1 MPAPAP
7 YTAGRGEDVRK
18 GQRGMRGS
26 TIVGVGCF
34 LPERVVSSDEV
45 AQTLGVPPEWVLTR
59 TGIRTRHLAAPGET
73 VVDLATHAA
82 NAAILHS
89 GQHGGEHGSEHGG
102 DPATPIDAVIV
113 ATSTGDRMPSAAS
126 QVAARLGL
134 HCAAFDINAA
144 CAGFCHALAVGDGL
158 IRTGGADT
166 VLIVGVDISSTS
178 IDWTDRN
185 TAPIFGDGAGA
196 VVLRHSDTEGIGPT
210 MWGSQGEFGGLVTLT
225 GEFIQ
230 QQGPSVFR
238 WAIGLGDHVRSICHK
253 GGVEPADMAAFV
265 PHQANLRIIDALV
278 ADLQPSDAVIARD
291 VVDVGNTMAASIP
304 IALARMAQRRELPI
318 GGPIVLFGF
327 GSGLSY
333 AGQTIRLSH
342 DLNRAR

>member
-1 MPAPAP
+1 
-7 YTAGRGEDVRK
+7 
-18 GQRGMRGS
+18 MRGS
-26 TIVGVGCF
+26 TIVGVGSY
-34 LPERVVSSDEV
+34 LPDRVVSSDEV
-45 AQTLGVPPEWVLTR
+45 AATLGVPPEWVLSR
-59 TGIRTRHLAAPGET
+59 TGIRTRYLAAPGET
-73 VVDLATHAA
+73 VVDLASHAA
-82 NAAILHS
+82 AAAIRHRAS
-89 GQHGGEHGSEHGG
+89 VESSSIHNGEPGTS
-102 DPATPIDAVIV
+102 IDAVIV

-134 HCAAFDINAA
+134 HCAAFDVNAA

-166 VLIVGVDISSTS
+166 VLIVGVDVSSTS
-178 IDWTDRN
+178 IDWTDKN

-210 MWGSQGEFGGLVTLT
+210 MWGSQGEFGDLVTLT
-225 GEFIQ
+225 GEYIQ
-230 QQGPSVFR
+230 QQGQSVFR
-238 WAIGLGDHVRSICHK
+238 WAIGLGDHVRAICHK
-253 GGVEPADMAAFV
+253 GGVEPGEIAAFV

-278 ADLQPSDAVIARD
+278 ADLRPGDAVISRD

-304 IALARMAQRRELPI
+304 IALARMAERRELPI

-342 DLNRAR
+342 DLNRP